1 MRRGAFLAVCAV
13 VLLAAPRA
21 HAQKPLLPLPEIGS
35 IAPLAAEVQHLH
47 YAYGPVHVPVG
58 GNLILLGPVTIEKPA
73 YDGYVTRFAPNLVR
87 ADGSVPPVDVIHL
100 HHGVWLNASG
110 TDATAGGGER
120 MAAAGEEK
128 TVVQFPPGYGYP
140 VKGSDFWIMNHMIH
154 NQTAV
159 PENVW
164 ITYDVDFVPAK
175 SALGQRMKPARPVWM
190 DVQNGSFYPVFNVKK
205 GSGRKGRYTYPKD
218 ASKPYGGGAKRNE
231 WVVDRPGVLVA
242 TAGHLH
248 PGGLYT
254 DLNVRRAG
262 ERAHLFRS
270 VAKYFEPAGAVSW
283 DVAMTGTRADWRV
296 KVRKGDVL
304 STSATYDT
312 KRGAWWESM
321 GIMVTYM
328 ADSGPG
334 RNPFKRRVDFKG
346 TVTHGHLAENN
357 NHGGSKLSGLPDPTS
372 MLSGPP
378 TKNVNIRDYVYGR
391 GDLALTGKRGR
402 PPIVK
407 RGKSIKFTNLD
418 SLPGQS
424 LRTAAY
430 HTITACKAPCNRT
443 TGIAYPIANAKLQF
457 DSAQLGYGPSGFT
470 AAANR
475 NVWRTPKNLPRAT
488 YTYFCRVHPFMRGS
502 FRVK

>member
-190 DVQNGSFYPVFNVKK
+190 DVQNGSAYPVFDVKR
-205 GSGRKGRYTYPKD
+205 GSGGDGKLTYPD
-218 ASKPYGGGAKRNE
+218 EVPGAPRKNE
-231 WVVDRPGVLVA
+231 WTVDRDGTLISA
-242 TAGHLH
+242 FGHVH

-254 DLNVRRAG
+254 DLDVVRGGRTQ
-262 ERAHLFRS
+262 RLFRS
-270 VAKYFEPAGAVSW
+270 EAKYWDPNGPVSW
-283 DVAMTGTRADWRV
+283 DMAMTATRPSWRAGL
-296 KVRKGDVL
+296 RKGDRL
-304 STSATYDT
+304 RASATYET
-312 KRGAWWESM
+312 ERASWYESM
-321 GIMVTYM
+321 GIVVAFM
-328 ADSGPG
+328 ADDRTGPD
-334 RNPFKRRVDFKG
+334 PFVTPPDATG
-346 TVTHGHLAENN
+346 EVTHGHLPEND
-357 NHGGSKLSGLPDPTS
+357 NHGGAEAGLPDARTLPDQATVDNRVGIAGFNY
-372 MLSGPP
+372 LPG
-378 TKNVNIRDYVYGR
+378 GL
-391 GDLALTGKRGR
+391 GLTGFFGNPATVTRGT
-402 PPIVK
+402 PLT
-407 RGKSIKFTNLD
+407 FNNLEW
-418 SLPGQS
+418 GAQIF
-424 LRTAAY
+424 

-443 TGIAYPIANAKLQF
+443 TGISYPLADGDIDF
-457 DSAQLGYGPSGFT
+457 DSGELGYGPPGFT

-475 NVWRTPKNLPRAT
+475 DAWTAPADLATGT
-488 YTYFCRVHPFMRGS
+488 YTYFCRIHPFMRGA